1 MDKQS
6 LKEGVKHKT
15 ASFPLALYECKG
27 EQAWQVMPHWH
38 EEMELLFLQKGSYPI
53 RVNTKEY
60 MVAAPAIMCIHPGEI
75 HSILLGKD
83 CQESAVV
90 FHLNILSFEH
100 YDAAQEK
107 LIRPLMEGLYRLP
120 VLIDERNPLF
130 EEIKA
135 CYKRM
140 EQKIKEIKS
149 CGQEKEIFKQAS
161 YLQFKA
167 ALFEMLAILYKN
179 NQIKA
184 VRQEQG
190 SEYQIESL
198 KRVLDYIG
206 KYYGRTITLMELSG
220 LVHMNPQYFCRF
232 FKRNI
237 GKTVTEYLNDI
248 RIEQAADRL
257 LSTNEKVITI
267 AQDCGF
273 DNIGYFIRR
282 FKQALGCTP
291 TEYRRKVDTVIEVR
305 E

>member
-1 MDKQS
+1 MDRQV
-6 LKEGVKHKT
+6 LKEGVKHGT
-15 ASFPLALYECKG
+15 VSFPLALYEWKG
-27 EQAWQVMPHWH
+27 EGTWQVMPHWH
-38 EEMELLFLQKGSYPI
+38 EEMEFIFFQKGSYPV
-53 RVNTKEY
+53 RVNTREY
-60 MVAAPAIMCIHPGEI
+60 MVDAPAIMYIHPGEI
-75 HSILLGKD
+75 HSLLLGKD

-100 YDAAQEK
+100 YDAVQAK
-107 LIRPLMEGLYRLP
+107 LIRPLIEGLYQFP
-120 VLIDERNPLF
+120 VLIDGRNMLF
-130 EEIKA
+130 EEVKA

-140 EQKIKEIKS
+140 EQKMKEIES
-149 CGQEKEIFKQAS
+149 CAQENEMLREGA

-190 SEYQIESL
+190 NEYQIESL
-198 KRVLDYIG
+198 KRILDYIG
-206 KYYGRTITLMELSG
+206 EYSNRTISLSELSG
-220 LVHMNPQYFCRF
+220 LAHMNPQYFCRF

-257 LSTNEKVITI
+257 LSTDEKVITI

-282 FKQALGCTP
+282 FKRAFGCTP
-291 TEYRRKVDTVIEVR
+291 TEYRRKGR
-305 E
+305 RRS